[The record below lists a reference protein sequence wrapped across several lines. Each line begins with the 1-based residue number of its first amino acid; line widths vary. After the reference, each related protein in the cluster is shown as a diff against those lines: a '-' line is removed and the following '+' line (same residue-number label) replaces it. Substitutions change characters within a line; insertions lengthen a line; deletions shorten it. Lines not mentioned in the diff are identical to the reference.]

1 MFYHV
6 LTFTLHHLCDLKH
19 KRYQLLTVGSTDIKQ
34 HVNVAQASQ
43 HLVYGQQSRYKHV
56 SGTSL
61 HTHLFN
67 ANSNNEIENQ
77 MSDKKPLLYLK
88 KQNKANISNLII
100 FHCFYWFF

>member
-19 KRYQLLTVGSTDIKQ
+19 KPYQLLTVGSTDIKQ
-34 HVNVAQASQ
+34 LNVAQASQ

-56 SGTSL
+56 SGIRL

-67 ANSNNEIENQ
+67 ANSNN
-77 MSDKKPLLYLK
+77 DK
-88 KQNKANISNLII
+88 
-100 FHCFYWFF
+100 